1 MFMCTKEASEKLQSM
16 RFKLQ
21 LSREDQK
28 TPILQLQ
35 EIVRWVGLGCVSGFC
50 RTQHFSYLWSL
61 LIELYLY
68 MLICCFTHSWSGHF
82 DCSFLTAD
90 GSNSIFMADSTN
102 ANMHTFT
109 LVTVCVCVREFVLVL
124 LAINRTFLNF
134 LFSGSVYKT
143 WENWNETFMLP
154 KWIVRKN
161 GNLDSFSLPFFF

>member
-90 GSNSIFMADSTN
+90 GSDNIFMADSTN
-102 ANMHTFT
+102 TNMHTFT
-109 LVTVCVCVREFVLVL
+109 LVTVCVCERVCTCPACHKQNIFEFFVFRERVQDL
-124 LAINRTFLNF
+124 
-134 LFSGSVYKT
+134 
-143 WENWNETFMLP
+143 
-154 KWIVRKN
+154 RKLERDFYVAKMN
-161 GNLDSFSLPFFF
+161 SEEER